1 MHILQKSLHNNI
13 NFLSQILL
21 WGDFTLTIINCS
33 CDCKYQIDGKCHLD
47 NVQNQKI
54 CPMEFYITKIKK
66 IMI

>member
-1 MHILQKSLHNNI
+1 MHNKKKSLHNNI

-33 CDCKYQIDGKCHLD
+33 CDCKYQVDGKCHLD

-54 CPMEFYITKIKK
+54 CPSKDCIYYCKK
-66 IMI
+66 N